1 MPVAC
6 AICLYAAY
14 CIWCC
19 SYECV
24 CVAYTLLFSVS
35 LDLFSLLASDMLY
48 NVACY
53 VECIMFCV
61 CVCACIGN
69 DAGPY
74 ASCIFS
80 IYFTYVFTIWSF
92 DSSAMFLMITEL
104 CSSHISSLCQILA
117 NKSDFFQASVEYCS
131 RDYLEICFQNAL
143 TNKYVTICSWP
154 LPIIGIVCCTLA
166 VMVGV
171 AFFLNIILEIEQYI
185 IF

>member
-69 DAGPY
+69 DAGSY

-143 TNKYVTICSWP
+143 TNKYVTICS
-154 LPIIGIVCCTLA
+154 
-166 VMVGV
+166 
-171 AFFLNIILEIEQYI
+171 
-185 IF
+185 